1 VSATTLRRIR
11 ITFNE
16 HDRPVIDVDYGEGGG
31 GADDGAATAD
41 PEEFLQA
48 LVANLTD
55 RSAGF
60 LTALIEANE
69 SDGFVTLAEL
79 AVRMKVEKREVD
91 GWNRN
96 FGRSVKK
103 TVREYGFLRSDAEDG
118 TAQLFDWQWDQDDNA
133 WRYRIPDK
141 YRPIL
146 LAALNDEE

>member
-1 VSATTLRRIR
+1 V
-11 ITFNE
+11 
-16 HDRPVIDVDYGEGGG
+16 
-31 GADDGAATAD
+31 TAN

-60 LTALIEANE
+60 LRALIDANE

-79 AVRMKVEKREVD
+79 AVRMNVEKREVD

-118 TAQLFDWQWDQDDNA
+118 TAQLFDWQWDQSDNA

-146 LAALNDEE
+146 LATLSDEE

>member
-11 ITFNE
+11 ITFDEN
-16 HDRPVIDVDYGEGGG
+16 DRPVIDVDYEDGGG
-31 GADDGAATAD
+31 STDDGATTAD
-41 PEEFLQA
+41 PEEFLPA

-55 RSAGF
+55 RSASF

-79 AVRMKVEKREVD
+79 AVRMNVEKREVD

-103 TVREYGFLRSDAEDG
+103 VVREYGFLRSDSEDG
-118 TAQLFDWQWDQDDNA
+118 TAQLFDWKWDQTDNA

-146 LAALNDEE
+146 VAALNAEE

>member
-1 VSATTLRRIR
+1 MSSTTLRRIR
-11 ITFNE
+11 ITFDEN
-16 HDRPVIDVDYGEGGG
+16 DRPVIDVDYGDRTS
-31 GADDGAATAD
+31 ADDGAARAD
-41 PEEFLQA
+41 PDEFLKA

-69 SDGFVTLAEL
+69 SGFVTLAEL
-79 AVRMKVEKREVD
+79 AVRMNVEKREVD

-118 TAQLFDWQWDQDDNA
+118 TAQLFDWQWDQNDNA
-133 WRYRIPDK
+133 WRYRVPDK

-146 LAALNDEE
+146 LAALSDEE